1 MLWRASH
8 NAIPTLC
15 NLQRRNVVQ
24 VTLYSRCKL
33 GNEDIIHALW
43 SCPCLFAVWS
53 KDDELIKLL
62 RYKFLQ
68 FSDLL
73 GMAFSMRDRIYLNL
87 LVICFWLIWTKR
99 NSDKLG
105 EAFVDLCRI
114 RTKVM
119 TFFHEFQTTLPPQN
133 WVQALVP
140 QVVRWI
146 PPISPSLKI
155 NFDGATSNEIGIAR
169 IYRCCSS

>member
-43 SCPCLFAVWS
+43 NCPCLFVVWS

-73 GMAFSMRDRIYLNL
+73 GMAFSMRDRIDLNL

-99 NSDKLG
+99 NSDGLG

-119 TFFHEFQTTLPPQN
+119 TLQHEFQT
-133 WVQALVP
+133 ALHP
-140 QVVRWI
+140 
-146 PPISPSLKI
+146 
-155 NFDGATSNEIGIAR
+155 
-169 IYRCCSS
+169 